1 MTNQLKMG
9 NITSE
14 GTERSQSKMAKNPY
28 TVLGV
33 SETATD
39 EEIRA
44 AYRRL
49 AKKYHPD
56 LNPNDLSAAAKMNDV
71 NVAYDQ
77 IKTAEKRAAYKAS
90 QTSQTYYQHSS
101 YGYDPWQ
108 TYRKTGSGYYGG
120 SYTGNNNQENEPPF
134 GWGSIFEEQRQQRR
148 SGGNSYRPFRL
159 LYLFLAFLMIL
170 MLTNCVFRTFM
181 NACSFVFF
189 GCTDNAQ
196 QTNRTSENGV
206 NNQWGEFYEIS

>member
-1 MTNQLKMG
+1 
-9 NITSE
+9 
-14 GTERSQSKMAKNPY
+14 MAKNPY

-39 EEIRA
+39 EEIRS

-56 LNPNDLSAAAKMNDV
+56 LNPNDPVAASKMNDV

-90 QTSQTYYQHSS
+90 QTSQTFYQQSS

-108 TYRKTGSGYYGG
+108 TYHRTGSGYYGG
-120 SYTGNNNQENEPPF
+120 SYTGDNGSENEPPF
-134 GWGSIFEEQRQQRR
+134 GWGSIFEEQRRRQRAGT
-148 SGGNSYRPFRL
+148 SQYRPFRL
-159 LYLFLAFLMIL
+159 LSVFLVFLMIL
-170 MLTNCVFRTFM
+170 WMTSCVTRTFF
-181 NACSFVFF
+181 NACSYAFF
-189 GCTDNAQ
+189 GCAQ
-196 QTNRTSENGV
+196 DPYQQDRTTENGTTDHL
-206 NNQWGEFYEIS
+206 GENYEIS

>member
-1 MTNQLKMG
+1 
-9 NITSE
+9 
-14 GTERSQSKMAKNPY
+14 MAKNPY

-49 AKKYHPD
+49 AKQYHPD
-56 LNPNDLSAAAKMNDV
+56 LNPNEPIAAAKMNDV

-90 QTSQTYYQHSS
+90 QSSQTFYQQTS

-108 TYRKTGSGYYGG
+108 TYHRTGSGYYGG
-120 SYTGNNNQENEPPF
+120 SYTGNSENDNEPPF
-134 GWGSIFEEQRQQRR
+134 GWSSIFEEQRRRQRTTSQQ
-148 SGGNSYRPFRL
+148 YRPFRL
-159 LYLFLAFLMIL
+159 LYVFLAFMMIL
-170 MLTNCVFRTFM
+170 WMTSCVMRSFF
-181 NACSFVFF
+181 NACSYAFF
-189 GCTDNAQ
+189 GCTQDPY
-196 QTNRTSENGV
+196 QTNRSTEIEEIDHSGEN
-206 NNQWGEFYEIS
+206 YEIS